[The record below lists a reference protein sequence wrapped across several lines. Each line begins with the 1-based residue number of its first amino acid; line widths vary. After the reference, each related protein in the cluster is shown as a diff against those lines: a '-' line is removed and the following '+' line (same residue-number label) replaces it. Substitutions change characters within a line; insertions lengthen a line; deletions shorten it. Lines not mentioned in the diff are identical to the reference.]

1 MTESEQYS
9 THREQLENASPSPN
23 RIKELQAALENAF
36 TNHIEVR
43 QVSYILFD
51 ELSAEELAHAFV
63 NYPILIKSVLACIN
77 VAARAISRDLQINL
91 DTYANK
97 INITKAATLAGY
109 IKPMLPKEI
118 AIPAL
123 LELDRFFWTDKELR
137 ANKGRWE
144 KRILKM
150 LNKNSSVTFK
160 KRQFSVQ
167 QEKFELD
174 AAYSI
179 SEENIEI
186 GIDIKRIE
194 SPRDIHKRADEII
207 NKANKYKSQFTQ
219 GQFFTILYY
228 PFPSQHQNL
237 ISRLNNANING
248 IFFANE
254 SDSSIEQA
262 LKLLLGKAG
271 KLKQDDN

>member
-1 MTESEQYS
+1 
-9 THREQLENASPSPN
+9 
-23 RIKELQAALENAF
+23 
-36 TNHIEVR
+36 
-43 QVSYILFD
+43 
-51 ELSAEELAHAFV
+51 
-63 NYPILIKSVLACIN
+63 
-77 VAARAISRDLQINL
+77 
-91 DTYANK
+91 
-97 INITKAATLAGY
+97 
-109 IKPMLPKEI
+109 MLPKEI

-150 LNKNSSVTFK
+150 LNNNSSVIFK

-174 AAYSI
+174 AAYPVSGQ
-179 SEENIEI
+179 NIDI

-207 NKANKYKSQFTQ
+207 NKANKFKSQFTK
-219 GQFFTILYY
+219 GQFCVILYY

-237 ISRLNNANING
+237 ISRLNNANIDG

-254 SDSSIEQA
+254 SDSSIEQTV
-262 LKLLLGKAG
+262 KLLLGKAG
-271 KLKQDDN
+271 KLEQDDN

>member
-1 MTESEQYS
+1 MQQSEQYS
-9 THREQLENASPSPN
+9 THREQLGNASPPSS
-23 RIKELQAALENAF
+23 RVEKLQAALENAF
-36 TNHIEVR
+36 EDCIEVR
-43 QVSYILFD
+43 QVAYILFD
-51 ELSAEELAHAFV
+51 ELSAEELANAFV

-77 VAARAISRDLQINL
+77 VASRAIARDLQINI

-97 INITKAATLAGY
+97 IDIAKAATLAGY
-109 IKPMLPKEI
+109 IKPILPKEI

-137 ANKGRWE
+137 ASKGRWE

-150 LNKNSSVTFK
+150 LNDNSNFTFK
-160 KRQFSVQ
+160 KRQFSVE
-167 QEKFELD
+167 QERFELD
-174 AAYSI
+174 ATYPESG
-179 SEENIEI
+179 ENIEI

-207 NKANKYKSQFTQ
+207 NKANKFKLQFAK

-237 ISRLNNANING
+237 ISRLSNTNING

-254 SDSSIEQA
+254 SNSSIEQA
-262 LKLLLGKAG
+262 AKLLLGKAG
-271 KLKQDDN
+271 KLKEEND